1 MSPGRQ
7 PLGNGVFSDG
17 SPSGAEEGESGVV
30 NSLSPFQGSTPSTV
44 SDPGLAPR
52 AILFR
57 AFGAASDPN
66 ALTPAQKVEAQEPG
80 AIRVEVNLVNVIAT
94 VLDAS
99 GRPLADLPRDAFEIF
114 EEGRAQKIDV
124 FESETQQPLDLAL
137 LVDTSL
143 STLKEFQFEQEA
155 AARFIRQVLRPG
167 DRLAVYEF
175 SDVVTQLTSFSSD
188 VTLLE
193 NAVRAME
200 VGSGT
205 SLYDA
210 VYLASQALEKHP
222 GGRRRVI
229 VLVTDAGET
238 TSAATYEDAR
248 RMALRSEAMLYTILV
263 RPVKSESGRNTAGE
277 HALITITDVTG
288 GAMYYPAVPDEF
300 PAVFDRIN
308 QELRTQY
315 RLGYYPVPRPPERSY
330 RRVELRVKDCQEVS
344 PSEAKLAGKCLIR
357 YRKGY
362 FTGQEE

>member
-1 MSPGRQ
+1 MKTRSHTGIVPLAAVLFAMCFVGR
-7 PLGNGVFSDG
+7 GFSRDIR
-17 SPSGAEEGESGVV
+17 SLFFVGAS
-30 NSLSPFQGSTPSTV
+30 
-44 SDPGLAPR
+44 APE
-52 AILFR
+52 
-57 AFGAASDPN
+57 AA
-66 ALTPAQKVEAQEPG
+66 AQEPG

-137 LVDTSL
+137 MVDTSL
-143 STLKEFQFEQEA
+143 STLKDFQFEQEA
-155 AARFIRQVLRPG
+155 AARFIRQVLRAG
-167 DRLAVYEF
+167 DRLAVYQF
-175 SDVVTQLTSFSSD
+175 SDVVTQLTGFSGD
-188 VTLLE
+188 VDTLQG
-193 NAVRAME
+193 AME
-200 VGSGT
+200 AGSGT

-210 VYLASQALEKHP
+210 VYLASQTLEKRP

-248 RMALRSEAMLYTILV
+248 RAALRSEAMLYTILV

-288 GAMYYPAVPDEF
+288 GAMYYPATPDEF
-300 PAVFDRIN
+300 PDVFDRIN

-330 RRVELRVKDCQEVS
+330 RRIELRVKGCQVESPGEVKS
-344 PSEAKLAGKCLIR
+344 AGKCLLR

-362 FTGQEE
+362 FTSQEE

>member
-7 PLGNGVFSDG
+7 PWGNGVFSDG

-315 RLGYYPVPRPPERSY
+315 RLGYYQVPRPPERSY

>member
-1 MSPGRQ
+1 MRPRPHVGFAV
-7 PLGNGVFSDG
+7 L
-17 SPSGAEEGESGVV
+17 
-30 NSLSPFQGSTPSTV
+30 
-44 SDPGLAPR
+44 LALCLWLVPIR
-52 AILFR
+52 
-57 AFGAASDPN
+57 
-66 ALTPAQKVEAQEPG
+66 AQEPG
-80 AIRVEVNLVNVIAT
+80 AIRVQVNLVNVIAT

-137 LVDTSL
+137 MVDTSL
-143 STLKEFQFEQEA
+143 STLKDFQFEQEA
-155 AARFIRQVLRPG
+155 AARFIRQVLRAG

-175 SDVVTQLTSFSSD
+175 SEGVTQLTGFSAD
-188 VTLLE
+188 VATLQS
-193 NAVRAME
+193 AVHAME
-200 VGSGT
+200 AGSGT

-210 VYLASQALEKHP
+210 IYLASQTLEKRP

-248 RMALRSEAMLYTILV
+248 RRALRSEAMLYTILV

-288 GAMYYPAVPDEF
+288 GAMYYPATPDEF

-330 RRVELRVKDCQEVS
+330 RRIELRVKGCPAES
-344 PSEAKLAGKCLIR
+344 PGDAKSAGKCLLR

-362 FTGQEE
+362 FTSQEE